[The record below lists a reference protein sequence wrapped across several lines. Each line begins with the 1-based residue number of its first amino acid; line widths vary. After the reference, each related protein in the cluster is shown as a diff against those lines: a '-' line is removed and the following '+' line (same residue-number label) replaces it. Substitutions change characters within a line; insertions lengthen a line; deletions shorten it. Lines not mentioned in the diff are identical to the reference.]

1 MPAKVR
7 PDITLRRVMGNIERL
22 RYERCISTEKLA
34 AAMMINKRTFQL
46 RLNNPENLKLTEVIR
61 AAKFLDVD
69 VKELF

>member
-7 PDITLRRVMGNIERL
+7 PDITIRHVMGNIERL

-34 AAMMINKRTFQL
+34 AAMMISKRTFKA
-46 RLNNPENLKLTEVIR
+46 RLSNPENLKLTEIIR
-61 AAKFLDVD
+61 AAKFMDVD